1 MRNIS
6 KQESQMKKNRKRGSI
21 AKELAIYLGSIS
33 IIVFLVACLI
43 SGVIVNKQIFNLK
56 LESMTKMVTDTTEV
70 IKEQVH
76 SKIILTRSIAANQQI
91 AQAKTFEEAKA
102 ALNEYVVQF
111 GEQYGIQ
118 SIGFISEAG
127 YLNSTDGFEN
137 DVHTREYV
145 QMAKNKQM
153 YVSSPSF
160 NTATQK
166 QIFFVS
172 VPRIVNGEAVGAL
185 TCTFESSYLT
195 ELTNQIKYDGVGTS
209 YMLDGTGTVIASSN
223 FEEVENAY
231 NLIEASKEDANLQ
244 EMAAIQERM
253 LQGESGIAK
262 VRNNGNQYVIYTS
275 VPQSNGWSVA
285 FQIPASEMKKEA
297 NLITSIF
304 IFGAVLGV
312 IAFIIIAVLVGRG
325 MGKKLKELVA
335 VIQELAKGNYRISL
349 QSDDRKSAN
358 EISIMKEALKT
369 NITATSSVLK
379 SVQENVDVL
388 SDEAK
393 NLDQVSKQI
402 ATSTEDISR
411 SMQEAADGN
420 NAQAIEISKISREV
434 ESFGSNIEEMTKC
447 INEVVVAA
455 AGTSDAIQDSKGEME
470 ELTES
475 LNEFNHTFD
484 TFNRDVTNINERISS
499 IKEIT
504 STIENIAEQTNLLA
518 LNAAIEA
525 ARAGEA
531 GKGFSVVA
539 EEIRKL
545 AEQSQI
551 SVQKIGDIVGA
562 VLVEGDNIINS
573 TSTMNHDMAVQRE
586 KIAVTLGTFNK
597 IAQAMSIVIP
607 KTDELAHLSVVNKQ
621 RKDSIVESIE
631 YITSFSEELAATTE
645 QVAATSQEFTTTSR
659 SIEDTAALVVDLMEQ
674 LKVKIDEF
682 EL

>member
-1 MRNIS
+1 MRKMN
-6 KQESQMKKNRKRGSI
+6 KQESQMRKKGRRGSI
-21 AKELAIYLGSIS
+21 ARELATYLGSIS
-33 IIVFLVACLI
+33 IIVFLIACLI
-43 SGVIVNKQIFNLK
+43 SGVIANRQIFSLK
-56 LESMTKMVTDTTEV
+56 MESINKIVTNTTE
-70 IKEQVH
+70 IIREQVH
-76 SKIILTRSIAANQQI
+76 SKIILTQSIAANQQI

-102 ALNEYVVQF
+102 ALDEYVIQF
-111 GEQYGIQ
+111 GEMYGIQ

-145 QMAKNKQM
+145 QMAKNKEM

-160 NTATQK
+160 NTTTQK

-172 VPRIVNGEAVGAL
+172 VPRIVNGQSVGAL
-185 TCTFESSYLT
+185 TCTFESSYLS
-195 ELTNQIKYDGVGTS
+195 ELTNQIKYNNVGTS
-209 YMLDGTGTVIASSN
+209 YMLDATGTVIASSN
-223 FEEVENAY
+223 FEEVQNAY
-231 NLIEASKEDANLQ
+231 NLIEASKEDASLQ
-244 EMAAIQERM
+244 EMATIQERM

-262 VRNNGNQYVIYTS
+262 IRGNQYVIYTS
-275 VPQSNGWSVA
+275 VPNSDGWSIA
-285 FQIPASEMKKEA
+285 FQVPASEMKREA
-297 NLITSIF
+297 NLIAIIF
-304 IFGAVLGV
+304 VFGALLGV

-325 MGKKLKELVA
+325 MGKNLKELVA
-335 VIQELAKGNYRISL
+335 VIQELAKGNYRVAI
-349 QSDDRKSAN
+349 QGEDINSDN

-393 NLDQVSKQI
+393 NLNQVSKQI

-597 IAQAMSIVIP
+597 IAQAMAIVIP
-607 KTDELAHLSVVNKQ
+607 KAEELAHLSVINKK
-621 RKDSIVESIE
+621 RKDNIVESIE
-631 YITSFSEELAATTE
+631 YITSFSEELAATTQ
-645 QVAATSQEFTTTSR
+645 QVVTTSEEFTATSQ
-659 SIEDTAALVVDLMEQ
+659 SIEETAALVVDLMKQ
-674 LKVKIDEF
+674 LKEKIDKF
-682 EL
+682 QL